1 MGREPRG
8 GRGRNGGKRWRETKP
23 PDQSLKDREQQRK
36 GRNRRQM
43 GERLGGEIMELQQQ
57 MGPEE
62 TGVRKTKGRHCR

>member
-8 GRGRNGGKRWRETKP
+8 GRGSNGGERWRKIKS
-23 PDQSLKDREQQRK
+23 PDRSPKDREQQRK

-43 GERLGGEIMELQQQ
+43 GERLGEEIMELQWQ

-62 TGVRKTKGRHCR
+62 TGVRKTKGRPCR